1 VPVIAFKCRL
11 LSPFHTAGERYSN
24 VQTCAP
30 YVLGSTLRGAML
42 SHIVRRLCP
51 AEQFELLLCDNPG
64 YHAECPGPCGA
75 KPLFDVSKTRFSFG
89 RFPDDRPPRA
99 FRSRVAIDRE
109 RCSVA
114 EGALLQFEVIPPV
127 SDGRADTTFTFEVE
141 TTDES
146 LSELVISAAR
156 WAGEAGVGAFRNE
169 GYGRFTVE
177 DARAGFAPAP
187 QRALPAGTHRLE
199 VETPYV
205 LPGLPF
211 GEAAIKRD
219 LDRLLGDAWSAD
231 HLEEARVE
239 EANLGYIG
247 RWCYEDDLRHTRAVA
262 LPGSAL
268 TIHVRCDLVADQVA
282 RIQRGLGE
290 WAEVGFGRFKIAVG
304 VGPD

>member
-1 VPVIAFKCRL
+1 MSLITFTCRL
-11 LSPFHTAGERYSN
+11 VSPLHTAGERYSN

-42 SHIVRRLCP
+42 GHIIRRLCP
-51 AEQFELLLCDNPG
+51 AEHFESLLGDNPG
-64 YHAECPGPCGA
+64 YHARCAGPCGA
-75 KPLFDVSKTRFSFG
+75 KPLFDPARTRFSFG

-114 EGALLQFEVIPPV
+114 EGALLQFEVISPV
-127 SDGRADTTFTFEVE
+127 SSTGEGTCFNFEVE
-141 TTDES
+141 IPDES
-146 LSELVISAAR
+146 LTELAIDAAR
-156 WAGEAGVGAFRNE
+156 WAGEAGIGAFRNE

-177 DARAGFAPAP
+177 DARPGFTPAP
-187 QRALPAGTHRLE
+187 QQALRVGAYRLA
-199 VETPYV
+199 VDTPYV

-211 GEAAIKRD
+211 GEAAIRGD
-219 LDRLLGDAWSAD
+219 LDRVGGDGWSAEWLD
-231 HLEEARVE
+231 AVRVE

-247 RWCYEDDLRHTRAVA
+247 RWCYEDGQRHTRAVA

-268 TIHVRCDLVADQVA
+268 TIHVKADLPADQAA

-290 WAEVGFGRFKIAVG
+290 WAEVGFGRFRIADG
-304 VGPD
+304 AGPD